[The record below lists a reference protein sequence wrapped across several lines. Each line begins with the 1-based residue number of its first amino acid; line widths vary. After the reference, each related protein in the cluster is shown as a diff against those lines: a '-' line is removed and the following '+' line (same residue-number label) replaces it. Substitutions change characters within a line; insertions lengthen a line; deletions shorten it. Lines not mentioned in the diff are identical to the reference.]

1 VTQATE
7 DKATRLAAV
16 WESGQV
22 VERRAPASVDAGP
35 LLRVA
40 PLPEDL
46 ALFYA
51 ACDGVVLADGTTLLG
66 AASVEEATAWMKRE
80 HALTWD
86 EDMIVLGER
95 LDMVIV
101 RDLDRPGKRAGGGVI
116 EVPHDGLEH
125 GGRVAMDL
133 VGYLEHRAH
142 LEELEPPPEVLA
154 RRAFEREDRAALEE
168 ALTRGF
174 YRGAA
179 KELAR
184 GYRRLGA
191 LHAELGHRD
200 LALAAFERVV
210 AIEVEGAS
218 PRARERHAASAYRA
232 CAQAAADVGAL
243 ALAADLAKRAG

>member
-1 VTQATE
+1 MTE

-16 WESGQV
+16 SESGQV
-22 VERRAPASVDAGP
+22 VERRAPLEGDARA
-35 LLRVA
+35 LLQLDA
-40 PLPEDL
+40 LPDDL
-46 ALFYA
+46 ALFYG
-51 ACDGVVLADGTTLLG
+51 ACDGLVLADGTTLLN
-66 AASVEEATAWMKRE
+66 AASVPEATAWMKRE

-86 EDMIVLGER
+86 ADMLVLGER
-95 LDMVIV
+95 LDMAIV
-101 RDLDRPGKRAGGGVI
+101 RDLDRQGKRAGGGVI

-133 VGYLEHRAH
+133 VGYLEHRAQ
-142 LEELEPPPEVLA
+142 LEEQEPPPEVLA

-168 ALTRGF
+168 ALARGF

-191 LHAELGHRD
+191 LHAELGHGE

-210 AIEVEGAS
+210 AIETEGAS
-218 PRARERHAASAYRA
+218 PRARERHAATAYRA

-243 ALAADLAKRAG
+243 SLAAELAKRAG